1 MSSTRF
7 ANVTIAGVEI
17 RRPGGEFTR
26 CQILDAEALK
36 GELAGSNTVALDSTV
51 HLQLT
56 VREAR
61 AVRFGVRAAQM
72 PASVLDAVVLAIETA
87 LLAGDAFPVVGA
99 DDSGVDDFDVQA
111 FPDFEALGN
120 SGRLFTRGEN
130 ISGGF
135 VREVVF
141 RFITTEATPTEE

>member
-61 AVRFGVRAAQM
+61 GVRFGVRAAQM

-87 LLAGDAFPVVGA
+87 LLA